1 MINLMMEEM
10 MLITVLDDYKQ
21 AKEMIVVFTF

>member
-1 MINLMMEEM
+1 MVNLMMEEM
-10 MLITVLDDYKQ
+10 MLITILDDYKQ